1 MAADHSVFHS
11 PRQFNHAPRKHQPSP
26 SHRTVGGDRHGAN
39 TSRYPPRPSR
49 HAAGPP
55 PPPHPIRVTPI
66 QSRSPSPER
75 VAILGPPVPIAQAQ
89 EAQPMAPEAHVPPM
103 ENLGDD
109 HDIAARLRVD
119 RQAFYVKAATAARE
133 SVTMDRPKPPLRPP
147 MQPPGLFYLL
157 QCGLLKFDLD
167 NGEFQDFEEEVHNWK
182 NSPSFMDRLD
192 AAYGRFHY
200 PSHQVQP
207 FFFPIHLCLFLP
219 CKCFNRCC
227 NMCLYGQCGLH

>member
-1 MAADHSVFHS
+1 
-11 PRQFNHAPRKHQPSP
+11 
-26 SHRTVGGDRHGAN
+26 
-39 TSRYPPRPSR
+39 
-49 HAAGPP
+49 
-55 PPPHPIRVTPI
+55 
-66 QSRSPSPER
+66 
-75 VAILGPPVPIAQAQ
+75 
-89 EAQPMAPEAHVPPM
+89 MAPEAHVPPM

-119 RQAFYVKAATAARE
+119 RQAFYVKAAIAARE
-133 SVTMDRPKPPLRPP
+133 SVTMDRAKPPLRPP

-207 FFFPIHLCLFLP
+207 FFFSDSLVPFLP
-219 CKCFNRCC
+219 CKC
-227 NMCLYGQCGLH
+227 